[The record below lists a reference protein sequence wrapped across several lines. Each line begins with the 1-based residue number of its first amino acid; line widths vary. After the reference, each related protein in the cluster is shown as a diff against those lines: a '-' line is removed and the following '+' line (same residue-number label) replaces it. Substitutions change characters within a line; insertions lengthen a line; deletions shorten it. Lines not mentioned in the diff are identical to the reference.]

1 MQSRRMSMIE
11 VATNI
16 AIGLVVSFI
25 SQIVIFKL
33 YDIHI
38 SVTQNIEITIWF
50 TVISIIR
57 SYLVRRWFNSMKG
70 DKWINTL

>member
-1 MQSRRMSMIE
+1 MIE

-16 AIGLVVSFI
+16 VIGLVVSFI
-25 SQIVIFKL
+25 SQIAIFKL

-70 DKWINTL
+70 DK

>member
-38 SVTQNIEITIWF
+38 SVTQNVEITIWF

-70 DKWINTL
+70 DK

>member
-1 MQSRRMSMIE
+1 MIE

-16 AIGLVVSFI
+16 VIGLVVSFI
-25 SQIVIFKL
+25 SQIAIFKL

-70 DKWINTL
+70 NK

>member
-1 MQSRRMSMIE
+1 MQSRYMSMIE

-38 SVTQNIEITIWF
+38 SVTQNVEITIWF

-70 DKWINTL
+70 DNE

>member
-1 MQSRRMSMIE
+1 MSMIE

-16 AIGLVVSFI
+16 VIGLVVSFI

-38 SVTQNIEITIWF
+38 SVTQNVEITIWF

-70 DKWINTL
+70 DK

>member
-1 MQSRRMSMIE
+1 MIE

-16 AIGLVVSFI
+16 LIGLVVSFI

-33 YDIHI
+33 YNIHI
-38 SVTQNIEITIWF
+38 SVVQNVEITIWF
-50 TVISIIR
+50 TIISIVR

-70 DKWINTL
+70 SRWN

>member
-1 MQSRRMSMIE
+1 MSMIE

-16 AIGLVVSFI
+16 TIGLVVSFI
-25 SQIVIFKL
+25 SQIAVFKL

-38 SVTQNIEITIWF
+38 SVTQNVEITIWF

-57 SYLVRRWFNSMKG
+57 SYLIRRWFNSMKG
-70 DKWINTL
+70 NK

>member
-1 MQSRRMSMIE
+1 MQSRCMSMIE

-16 AIGLVVSFI
+16 TIGLVVSFI
-25 SQIVIFKL
+25 SQIAIFKL

-38 SVTQNIEITIWF
+38 SVTQNVEITIWF

-57 SYLVRRWFNSMKG
+57 SYLIRRWFNSMKG
-70 DKWINTL
+70 NK

>member
-1 MQSRRMSMIE
+1 MSMIE

-16 AIGLVVSFI
+16 VIGLVVSFI
-25 SQIVIFKL
+25 SQIAVFKL

-38 SVTQNIEITIWF
+38 SVTQNVEITIWF

-57 SYLVRRWFNSMKG
+57 SYLIRRWFNSMKG
-70 DKWINTL
+70 NK

>member
-16 AIGLVVSFI
+16 VIGLVVSFI
-25 SQIVIFKL
+25 SQIAVFKL

-38 SVTQNIEITIWF
+38 SVTQNVEITIWF

-57 SYLVRRWFNSMKG
+57 SYLIRRWFNSMKG
-70 DKWINTL
+70 NK

>member
-1 MQSRRMSMIE
+1 VQSRRMSMIE

-16 AIGLVVSFI
+16 TIGLVVSFI
-25 SQIVIFKL
+25 SQIAVFKL

-38 SVTQNIEITIWF
+38 SVTQNVEITIWF

-57 SYLVRRWFNSMKG
+57 SYLIRRWFNSMKG
-70 DKWINTL
+70 NK

>member
-1 MQSRRMSMIE
+1 VQSRRMSMIE

-16 AIGLVVSFI
+16 VIGLVVSFI
-25 SQIVIFKL
+25 IQIAVFKL

-38 SVTQNIEITIWF
+38 SVTQNVEITIWF

-57 SYLVRRWFNSMKG
+57 SYLIRRWFNSMKG
-70 DKWINTL
+70 NK

>member
-16 AIGLVVSFI
+16 VIGLVVSFI
-25 SQIVIFKL
+25 SQIAIFKL

-57 SYLVRRWFNSMKG
+57 SYLIRRWFNSMKG
-70 DKWINTL
+70 NK

>member
-16 AIGLVVSFI
+16 TIGLVVSFI
-25 SQIVIFKL
+25 SQIAIFKL

-57 SYLVRRWFNSMKG
+57 SYLIRRWFNSMKG
-70 DKWINTL
+70 NK

>member
-1 MQSRRMSMIE
+1 MSMIE

-16 AIGLVVSFI
+16 VIGLVVSFI
-25 SQIVIFKL
+25 SQIAIFKL

-38 SVTQNIEITIWF
+38 SVTQNVEITIWF

-57 SYLVRRWFNSMKG
+57 SYLIRRWFNSMKG
-70 DKWINTL
+70 NK